1 MERTSLC
8 LVDTSGDLIWRGDS
22 ATDPRSLVAVIRRA
36 GAGHRT
42 CIGLETGAQSPWLV
56 HELRAQGL
64 DVVCLDARHVRAALS
79 SRPNK
84 SDDADAEGIAQIL
97 RSGWYREV
105 HVRSLATH
113 HLRALLA
120 ARRLMVNQRT
130 MLNNQMRGLLREP

>member
-1 MERTSLC
+1 MTHRECELFAGLDVSMDRTSLC
-8 LVDTSGDLIWRGDS
+8 LVDASGDLIWRGDS

-36 GAGHRT
+36 GAGRRT

-84 SDDADAEGIAQIL
+84 SDDADAEGIAQICD
-97 RSGWYREV
+97 RVGTGRC
-105 HVRSLATH
+105 
-113 HLRALLA
+113 
-120 ARRLMVNQRT
+120 M
-130 MLNNQMRGLLREP
+130 